1 MNFQKRPV
9 QRRAKKS
16 LWNTI
21 RRGCVRHYRVVLVLA
36 VICVAFWGGT
46 VAMRAGWL
54 GEKAQQVASFTP
66 LKIDANGHTN
76 MLLLGVAGRTEEG
89 GHLSDSIMIV
99 SVNPDGPSVSMLSL
113 PRDLFVESKI
123 GNRKVNEVYAAAQYK
138 HGEAKGLE
146 ITMDALSKFT
156 GIELHYGAVVDFAI
170 FADGIDLLG
179 GVDVFVPED
188 ITDPFYPDGNYGY
201 TTFVVRKGLQHF
213 DGKTALKYARSR
225 KTSSDYARAQ
235 RQQDLALAI
244 RRQVEKQGWAENVE
258 NLREFYSLFRRRIN
272 TDLGLTE
279 MMALA
284 KIGAKIDYGQVV
296 STVLN
301 DDPTQMGGFLY
312 TPAKEFYGGQFVLL
326 PEDGDDPR
334 VFMQIV
340 LEEPA
345 VLLENAQLSV
355 LNGTEIPGQAGEMAA
370 RLRRFGFHVIDVDN
384 YDSDAAVPRTFLR
397 SLPETEATRT
407 AKFLKQFLNATEQS
421 VGADEIIDPSGLV
434 DIEVVLGVQ

>member
-1 MNFQKRPV
+1 
-9 QRRAKKS
+9 
-16 LWNTI
+16 
-21 RRGCVRHYRVVLVLA
+21 
-36 VICVAFWGGT
+36 
-46 VAMRAGWL
+46 MRAGLL
-54 GEKAQQVASFTP
+54 GEKVQKVVTLSP
-66 LKIDANGHTN
+66 LETDENGHTN
-76 MLLLGVAGRTEEG
+76 MLLLGVAGSSEEG

-99 SVNPDGPSVSMLSL
+99 SVDAAGPSVSMLSL
-113 PRDLFVESKI
+113 PRDLFVESKV

-188 ITDPFYPDGNYGY
+188 ITDPFYPDGNFGY

-235 RQQDLALAI
+235 RQQDLALSI

-326 PEDGDDPR
+326 PEDEDDTR
-334 VFMQIV
+334 VFMQLV
-340 LEEPA
+340 LENPS

-355 LNGTEIPGQAGEMAA
+355 LNGTQISGQAGDMAA
-370 RLRRFGFHVIDVDN
+370 RLRRLGFHVIDIDN
-384 YDSDAAVPRTFLR
+384 YDSDVVVPRTFLR
-397 SLPETEATRT
+397 SLPGTEATKT
-407 AKFLKQFLNATEQS
+407 AKFLKQFLDATEQS
-421 VGADEIIDPSGLV
+421 VGADEVVDPSGLV